1 MKHGDQ
7 IRANTVGISFSSPR
21 EVEQVLMCAR
31 KTTHQDDAGC
41 GSDLQADV
49 AENGF
54 LANAVCECNLV
65 ELNGRSEHAL
75 LVNGMDVLFWT
86 LLTLDGLPQ
95 CPRIGPRSAG
105 APTENPS
112 MHSCERQEV

>member
-1 MKHGDQ
+1 
-7 IRANTVGISFSSPR
+7 
-21 EVEQVLMCAR
+21 MCVR

-75 LVNGMDVLFWT
+75 LVNGMDVLSWT

-105 APTENPS
+105 ADGES
-112 MHSCERQEV
+112 LHSCERQEV